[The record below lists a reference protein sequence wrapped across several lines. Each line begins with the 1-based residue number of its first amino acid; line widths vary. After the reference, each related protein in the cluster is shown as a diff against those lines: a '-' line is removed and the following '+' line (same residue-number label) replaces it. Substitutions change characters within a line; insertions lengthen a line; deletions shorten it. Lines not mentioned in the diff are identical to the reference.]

1 MWSEPEAVSEVLLYD
16 PAFLDPS
23 LPTGFWFCADPEDVL
38 AVQVNAGCLR
48 TLGSWEYIG
57 RYVSLINE
65 LLSSLSEIRDYSC
78 VQQYALHAIEF
89 MPANLRAHYWLIV
102 STYQLGSLDLAK
114 HQLCHAKAILTSE
127 EYSISEDYLR
137 KEDGVPLEKL
147 FR

>member
-57 RYVSLINE
+57 RYLMARHANPKMPEHSVEEWLDRFNTFSIYEVFPE
-65 LLSSLSEIRDYSC
+65 LLELWR
-78 VQQYALHAIEF
+78 
-89 MPANLRAHYWLIV
+89 ANNG
-102 STYQLGSLDLAK
+102 TLAESK
-114 HQLCHAKAILTSE
+114 KNE
-127 EYSISEDYLR
+127 PR
-137 KEDGVPLEKL
+137 
-147 FR
+147 